1 MSPDDPMPVQKIT
14 DLFAERVKPPPKGRV
29 EYFDASFP
37 GLCLRVTEG
46 GVKSWCLF
54 FRIHGRQRRLT
65 IGKHPAIKPAQAR
78 REAQRALEH
87 VREGIDP
94 GELKRSRRD
103 NRLETFGDLVTE
115 YLERQARP
123 NTRATTF
130 VNTKGDFDHNILP
143 RWRKRSIA
151 SITKADVIALIDGIV
166 DRGAAVQ
173 ANRTLGRLKAL
184 YRWAIAK
191 DLVPSSPAAGIDKP
205 TEEEDRDRVLT
216 DDEVRWFWRA
226 CQVEGWPY
234 GPMCQLLLATAQ
246 RRSEISALIWQ
257 ELDLER
263 AQWTIPRHRAKS
275 DREHVVA
282 LSGLALS
289 ILRPLPRY
297 SDLVFSRRSEITP
310 RGFSKAKVRID
321 TAMLAAKRADGAN
334 DSIPGW
340 TFHDLRRTAT
350 TGMARLKIPPHIA
363 DRVLNHSAG
372 TIKGVAKTYNKFEYL
387 DERRDALEAWGR
399 FVEGLIATAPRGTND
414 GQA

>member
-1 MSPDDPMPVQKIT
+1 MPIQKIT
-14 DLFAERVKPPPKGRV
+14 DLFADRVKAPPKGRV

-37 GLCLRVTEG
+37 GLCLRVSEN

-54 FRIHGRQRRLT
+54 YRLHGRQRRLT
-65 IGKHPAIKPAQAR
+65 IGKHPAVRPAQAR

-87 VREGIDP
+87 VREGTDP
-94 GELKRSRRD
+94 GDLKRARRD
-103 NRLETFGDLVTE
+103 HRLQTFGDLVTE

-123 NTRATTF
+123 NTRPTTF

-143 RWRKRSIA
+143 RWRKRPVA
-151 SITKADVIALIDGIV
+151 SITKADVIALVDSIV

-184 YRWAIAK
+184 YRWAMAK
-191 DLVPSSPAAGIDKP
+191 DLVPTSPAAGIEEP
-205 TEEEDRDRVLT
+205 TEEDDRDRVLT

-226 CQVEGWPY
+226 CLDEGWPY

-246 RRSEISALIWQ
+246 RRSEVSGLTWQ
-257 ELDLER
+257 ELDTER

-282 LSGLALS
+282 LSSLALS
-289 ILRPLPRY
+289 ILGSLPHH
-297 SDLVFSRRSEITP
+297 SDVVFSRRADITP
-310 RGFSKAKVRID
+310 RGFSKAKVRLDI
-321 TAMLAAKRADGAN
+321 AMLAAKQADIGN
-334 DSIPGW
+334 TEPIPGW

-350 TGMARLKIPPHIA
+350 TGMARLKVPPHVA

-372 TIKGVAKTYNKFEYL
+372 TIKGVAKTYNRFEYL
-387 DERRDALEAWGR
+387 DERRQALQAWGQ
-399 FVEGLIATAPRGTND
+399 FLSGLIN
-414 GQA
+414 